1 MAKAAPFNVG
11 ITEQSP
17 EVAGIVSDILTQ
29 EHGVHGLTILEI
41 GPSDDLDNLDLA
53 ITSDEDELKFKY
65 KKQDGDEEVEYLPP
79 NAEQIQSALSRFVLN
94 RLVIPVSEQ
103 TSRRDSHE
111 LESYMGI
118 RPNIESDPSE
128 WIVGNPLIGDLTR
141 RHAKYGNLIR
151 YLCNER
157 GLFLKVGNYPK
168 ERAYWNSSLNGGL
181 PVYKKSD
188 PIHEGTFMLHDVL
201 HYVPVDPII
210 GTAEDTP
217 SRKGAYIAHRML
229 SEATTLVLAD
239 MVAVHDAKL
248 DDRGYD
254 VSKRRIFPVYHSI
267 IVNTGHIPEVDKL
280 LAANAYFCFT
290 GDVSGFRELGASDDA
305 LADYQAKYE
314 SVFSDDFKWN
324 LHNYE
329 AMVEERESNEAVKEY
344 FEWLEN
350 TAKIRSLRDLDQV
363 TSRTQEGIDI
373 ARLLSLFRGDF
384 KTAFAYQDSI
394 DDKKRLRAAHSR
406 YLAGQRMVFARFASV
421 CSPEACV
428 DNFDANY
435 NGLLEAETAEE
446 VSTFATIANAQV
458 DEYIDRLSKQG
469 LLLPHE
475 EALYRFTVPTYP
487 IRFVNYHRNT
497 SSQEATFQDQM
508 AEFVQTNRDSLRRV
522 LEATK

>member
-1 MAKAAPFNVG
+1 MAKAAPFNVR
-11 ITEQSP
+11 IAEKSP
-17 EVAGIVSDILTQ
+17 EVTGIVSDVLTQ
-29 EHGVHGLTILEI
+29 EHGVHGLTISEI
-41 GPSDDLDNLDLA
+41 GLSDDFDNLDLA
-53 ITSDEDELKFKY
+53 ITSEEDELRFKY
-65 KKQDGDEEVEYLPP
+65 KKQDGDEEVEHLPP
-79 NAEQIQSALSRFVLN
+79 DVEQIRSALSRFVLN
-94 RLVIPVSEQ
+94 RLILPVSEQ
-103 TSRRDSHE
+103 TSRQDSHE
-111 LESYMGI
+111 LERYMGI

-128 WIVGNPLIGDLTR
+128 WIASNPLIGDLTR

-229 SEATTLVLAD
+229 SEASTLVLAD

-254 VSKRRIFPVYHSI
+254 VSKRRIFPVYQSI
-267 IVNTGHIPEVDKL
+267 IANTGHIPEVDKL

-290 GDVSGFRELGASDDA
+290 GDVSGFRELGASDDV

-314 SVFSDDFKWN
+314 SVFSDDFRWN

-329 AMVEERESNEAVKEY
+329 AMVEERESNEKVKEY

-363 TSRTQEGIDI
+363 TSGKQEGIDI

-406 YLAGQRMVFARFASV
+406 YLAGQRMVFARFASA

-428 DNFDANY
+428 DIFDANY

-446 VSTFATIANAQV
+446 ISTFASIANAQV

-522 LEATK
+522 LEATR